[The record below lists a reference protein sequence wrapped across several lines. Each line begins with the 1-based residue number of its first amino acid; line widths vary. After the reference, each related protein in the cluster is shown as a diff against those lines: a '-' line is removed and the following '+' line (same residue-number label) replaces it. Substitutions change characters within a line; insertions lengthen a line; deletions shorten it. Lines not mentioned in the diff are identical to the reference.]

1 MKSKI
6 LLVLLVSIATLVKSA
21 EESSNIQRS
30 TFIDIKNDDITNPSI
45 YPSISSPILV
55 HKRASEGEKEEKE
68 KEKEKDDDE
77 NKKKKKIKNNEGEVE
92 DKDKKEKNIKD
103 KEDQEKKKSKNEDEV
118 KHKIVYLT
126 PPSSEIHQARVANNH
141 NKNNY
146 NPDSIS
152 PGKADDDQQQQQQRQ
167 IPPPQLVD
175 NNDRNNQENKDS
187 QENTNELNKQLND
200 SNYNGPQGIGKIG
213 TALLSVGG
221 ILMVACIAGGILV
234 WKTYQHHRLPFS
246 RQQPPSLSHQDEKF
260 FETSGGIPPP
270 PPAAATTGSMM
281 INRPKSKQSSIVDIE
296 SITSNHHHQQYN
308 PSINIDS
315 DLHLSQSQASYMM
328 NWQNELNFN
337 YSMEKLFKNTRES
350 KLTHSQSE
358 SNIPQDCKIKIDLI
372 HKDI

>member
-1 MKSKI
+1 MKSKT
-6 LLVLLVSIATLVKSA
+6 LLFLLVSIATLVKSA
-21 EESSNIQRS
+21 EESSNIIKRS
-30 TFIDIKNDDITNPSI
+30 TSINIINDDITNPSV
-45 YPSISSPILV
+45 YPSVSSSALIR
-55 HKRASEGEKEEKE
+55 KRSSEEGEKEEKE
-68 KEKEKDDDE
+68 KDNDIDE
-77 NKKKKKIKNNEGEVE
+77 NKKKKKKNNNEEVE
-92 DKDKKEKNIKD
+92 DNDKKKNNTKDKG
-103 KEDQEKKKSKNEDEV
+103 DQDKKKNKNEDEV

-152 PGKADDDQQQQQQRQ
+152 PGKADDDQQKQQQ

-175 NNDRNNQENKDS
+175 NNDRSNQENKDS
-187 QENTNELNKQLND
+187 QNNTNELNKQLND
-200 SNYNGPQGIGKIG
+200 SNDNGPQGIGKIG

-260 FETSGGIPPP
+260 FEASGGIPPP
-270 PPAAATTGSMM
+270 PPAATTGSMM

-296 SITSNHHHQQYN
+296 SISSNHHHQQYN
-308 PSINIDS
+308 PSINVDS